1 LRRTAIGAMPI
12 GEETPDNAMQVIR
25 DLRALRAASATLRA
39 GGGRLAL
46 VPTMGALHQG
56 HLALVA
62 AGREAADAVA
72 VSIFVNPLQ
81 FGAGEDLALYPRDEA
96 GDLARLA
103 GAGCDLV
110 WMPDVPT
117 MYPPGAATLIDVAGP
132 AEGFEGA
139 ARPGHFRGVATVCTK
154 LFSQTGADVAVFGE
168 KDWQQLQVVTR
179 VVADLDL
186 PIRIQGHPT
195 VREADGLACSS
206 RNQRLT
212 PEQRALA
219 PLLPRLMRQ
228 ALTRIAAGDPPGGVL
243 TEALS
248 ALVEAGFAPDYLSLV
263 EPGTLRPWQGGP
275 GRLLA
280 AARLGEVRLL
290 DNMPLG

>member
-1 LRRTAIGAMPI
+1 
-12 GEETPDNAMQVIR
+12 MQVIR
-25 DLRALRAASATLRA
+25 DLPALHAARAALRAAGR
-39 GGGRLAL
+39 RLAL

-56 HLALVA
+56 HLALVEA
-62 AGREAADAVA
+62 ARGLADAVA

-81 FGAGEDLALYPRDEA
+81 FGPTEDLARYPRDEA
-96 GDLARLA
+96 GDLAKLM

-110 WMPDVPT
+110 WMPDVAT
-117 MYPPGAATLIDVAGP
+117 MYPPGAASTIEVAGP

-154 LFSQTGADVAVFGE
+154 LFGQTGAEVAVFGE

-186 PIRIQGHPT
+186 PIRIVGHET

-212 PEQRALA
+212 PDQRALA
-219 PLLPRLMRQ
+219 PLLPRAMRD
-228 ALTRIAAGDPPGGVL
+228 ALARIAAGAPHGAVL
-243 TEALS
+243 DEATRTL
-248 ALVEAGFAPDYLSLV
+248 LDAGFAPDYLALV
-263 EPGTLRPWQGGP
+263 EPETLRPWRAGP

-280 AARLGEVRLL
+280 AARLGDVRLL
-290 DNMPLG
+290 DNMAL

>member
-1 LRRTAIGAMPI
+1 
-12 GEETPDNAMQVIR
+12 MQIIR
-25 DLRALRAASATLRA
+25 DLPTLRQARAAARSAGR
-39 GGGRLAL
+39 RLAL

-62 AGREAADAVA
+62 AARQVAETVA

-81 FGAGEDLALYPRDEA
+81 FAASEDLSRYPRDEQ
-96 GDLARLA
+96 GDLTKLA
-103 GAGCDLV
+103 SAGCDLV

-117 MYPPGAATLIDVAGP
+117 MYPPGSATRIEVAGP

-139 ARPGHFRGVATVCTK
+139 VRPEHFRGVATVCTK
-154 LFSQTGADVAVFGE
+154 LFSQTQADVAVFGE

-179 VVADLDL
+179 VAADLDL
-186 PIRIQGHPT
+186 PVRILGHPT

-206 RNQRLT
+206 RNIRLT
-212 PEQRALA
+212 REQRALA
-219 PLLPRLMRQ
+219 PLLPRLMEV
-228 ALTRIAAGDPPGGVL
+228 ALDSIRAGAAPPPVL
-243 TEALS
+243 ARATQQLA
-248 ALVEAGFAPDYLSLV
+248 EAGFAPDYLALV
-263 EPGTLRPWQGGP
+263 QPETLAPWQSGP

-290 DNMPLG
+290 DNMAL

>member
-1 LRRTAIGAMPI
+1 
-12 GEETPDNAMQVIR
+12 MQVIR
-25 DLRALRAASATLRA
+25 ERAVLRAATAALRAS
-39 GGGRLAL
+39 GKRLAL

-62 AGREAADAVA
+62 AARQAADAVA

-81 FGAGEDLALYPRDEA
+81 FGANEDLARYPRDEA
-96 GDLARLA
+96 GDLAKLA
-103 GAGCDLV
+103 AGGCDLV
-110 WMPDVPT
+110 WMPDVAT
-117 MYPPGAATLIDVAGP
+117 MYPEGAATLIEVAGP

-154 LFSQTGADVAVFGE
+154 LFGQTGADVAVFGE
-168 KDWQQLQVVTR
+168 KDWQQLQVVRR

-186 PIRIQGHPT
+186 PIAIIGHPT

-212 PEQRALA
+212 PDQRALA
-219 PLLPRLMRQ
+219 PMLPATMRD
-228 ALTRIAAGDPPGGVL
+228 ALARIAAGEQPGPVL
-243 TEALS
+243 TEAVAALS
-248 ALVEAGFAPDYLSLV
+248 TAGFAPDYLSLV
-263 EPGTLRPWQGGP
+263 EAETLRPWHSGP

-280 AARLGEVRLL
+280 AARLGDVRLL
-290 DNMPLG
+290 DNMPLP